1 MNQTPLKEDGTPY
14 EPFNEEAFLKIY
26 EALPKKVY
34 EKKGVWPR
42 EERVQMN
49 HLWSLLEKEA
59 AEDGVLFQPFR
70 QLDLPEGE
78 DPDDEN

>member
-26 EALPKKVY
+26 EALPKKVF

-42 EERVQMN
+42 EERV
-49 HLWSLLEKEA
+49 
-59 AEDGVLFQPFR
+59 
-70 QLDLPEGE
+70 
-78 DPDDEN
+78 